1 MHFIVLCIR
10 NKDKTQDRDKIEK
23 LHVRLEYTI
32 KYSINICS
40 TQIMNLNKYIISLFI
55 LNSPIHKPEQ
65 IHSYRCSE
73 TS

>member
-1 MHFIVLCIR
+1 MHFIVLCTR

-32 KYSINICS
+32 KYSINICR

-55 LNSPIHKPEQ
+55 LNSPIRKPEQ
-65 IHSYRCSE
+65 ICPVSFYC
-73 TS
+73 

>member
-1 MHFIVLCIR
+1 MHFIVLCTR

-32 KYSINICS
+32 KYSINICR

-55 LNSPIHKPEQ
+55 
-65 IHSYRCSE
+65 
-73 TS
+73 